1 MTRYSVGLYSNQ
13 VGEIRKKKIECNEK
27 EIPNT
32 LVCIAMDYLKE
43 GPYHDAVLAMV
54 RAGRNTTTYIV
65 DLRTD
70 TVEVYCL
77 VFQSNRAEIQ
87 EPSAEFAAPL
97 DREESAR

>member
-1 MTRYSVGLYSNQ
+1 MTCYNVGLYSNQ

-27 EIPNT
+27 EIPNV

-54 RAGRNTTTYIV
+54 SASKNTTTYIV
-65 DLRTD
+65 DLRKD

-77 VFQSNRAEIQ
+77 VLQSDRAEVQ
-87 EPSAEFAAPL
+87 KHPAEFTAPP
-97 DREESAR
+97 DRDADL

>member
-1 MTRYSVGLYSNQ
+1 MTRYNVGLYSNQ

-27 EIPNT
+27 EIPNV

-54 RAGRNTTTYIV
+54 SASKNTTTYIV
-65 DLRTD
+65 DLRKD

-77 VFQSNRAEIQ
+77 VLQSDREEVQ
-87 EPSAEFAAPL
+87 EPSAEFTAPP
-97 DREESAR
+97 DRDADL

>member
-1 MTRYSVGLYSNQ
+1 MTRYNVGLYSNQ
-13 VGEIRKKKIECNEK
+13 VGEIRTKKIECSRK

-32 LVCIAMDYLKE
+32 LVCIAMDYLK
-43 GPYHDAVLAMV
+43 GPPYHDAVLAMV
-54 RAGRNTTTYIV
+54 STGRNTTTYIL

-70 TVEVYCL
+70 AVEVYCL

-87 EPSAEFAAPL
+87 EPSAEFTAPL

>member
-1 MTRYSVGLYSNQ
+1 MTRYIVGLYSNQ
-13 VGEIRKKKIECNEK
+13 VGEIRKKKIECNKK

-54 RAGRNTTTYIV
+54 RAGRNTTTYII

-70 TVEVYCL
+70 VVEVYCL
-77 VFQSNRAEIQ
+77 VFQSDRAEIQ
-87 EPSAEFAAPL
+87 EPSAEFTAPS
-97 DREESAR
+97 DRDADL

>member
-27 EIPNT
+27 EIPNV

-54 RAGRNTTTYIV
+54 SASKNTTTYIV
-65 DLRTD
+65 DLRKD

-77 VFQSNRAEIQ
+77 VLQSDRAEVQ
-87 EPSAEFAAPL
+87 KHPAEFTAPS
-97 DREESAR
+97 DRDADL